1 MEGFHRFFFPAPVRI
16 KSEAPADLRMA
27 VEGKAVEGMVVGGM
41 AVSAVAVSERG
52 PKALDRAGAE
62 RDSELSHA
70 SEPHN
75 A

>member
-1 MEGFHRFFFPAPVRI
+1 MDAEEGFHRFFFPAPCRI

-27 VEGKAVEGMVVGGM
+27 VEGMALGGM
-41 AVSAVAVSERG
+41 AVSAVAVSERVPEAQG
-52 PKALDRAGAE
+52 RAGAE
-62 RDSELSHA
+62 RGSGLSRA

>member
-1 MEGFHRFFFPAPVRI
+1 
-16 KSEAPADLRMA
+16 MA
-27 VEGKAVEGMVVGGM
+27 VEGMAVEVMVVGGM

-52 PKALDRAGAE
+52 PKALGRAGAE
-62 RDSELSHA
+62 RGSGLSHA